1 MYSRM
6 GLLHLRDK
14 MSVPEA
20 VPCWERCIFQ
30 RTIDKYS
37 TCVEVGK
44 PIDENSACVEVGTT
58 HKHLRRGDKSNNFK
72 NYFSSND
79 ITCEEVKSV
88 DSQRFFFIGYIVR
101 ASNKGARKKKKK
113 GRIFLNF
120 SKMLKNALKEDLI
133 RVVENLDG
141 TVESTDTIVKLKTK
155 IENSSTFESDP
166 DFVKTLIQNCIDER
180 VSQNEREVTSE
191 QKIELAKLQL
201 AKLEKEIE
209 LQLAKN
215 KALSLNPAAKVEE
228 KQFETNIEN
237 MIKKINDEYKSEILI
252 NLLGERAHNVLL
264 YIKEEELND
273 YEKLKSIVLRE
284 FQLTPRECLN
294 SFKNAIKSSGETY
307 IQFAA
312 RLTANFQYYCSLR
325 KVNSFESLC
334 DLIISDKLY
343 ETLNK
348 ETATHIGIREAE
360 DWFRPIDLA
369 KECDIYISSRSGSHK
384 EIPITY
390 GYTQDPFKNKS
401 QNFKTK
407 IKENYPQYH
416 ERENKNCY
424 ICGDSSHCAR
434 DCEKRF
440 KPKESNDHIHNKINV
455 NTLKRESE
463 KQNSDECANL
473 QYVNIFVE
481 NQPVTALIDSGC
493 QIPVLNSSLIR
504 VQTPSEEI
512 ITLSSCFGEQR
523 MVEVK
528 PINISL
534 NQHST
539 SLSVRTA
546 ISPTLTEEFIIHPSV
561 YSEIEK
567 LGHAK
572 SDVLL
577 NESESSLGA
586 HAYAYSSA
594 ISFPNV
600 SVSSVI
606 ENSSYDLPYVKNFN
620 TRNDSSSL
628 IKDYKLLCKKANGAM
643 KTSSVEFISRSP
655 NPLPMKSEHRRFVLL
670 RKIFEPWQWK
680 RRKKRNRFEQ
690 TSRTL
695 ERKIS
700 MRSTKDQLVKK
711 DVLMPVK
718 HNVFLWNLPDVEE
731 VPPHDGET
739 V

>member
-1 MYSRM
+1 MY
-6 GLLHLRDK
+6 
-14 MSVPEA
+14 
-20 VPCWERCIFQ
+20 
-30 RTIDKYS
+30 
-37 TCVEVGK
+37 
-44 PIDENSACVEVGTT
+44 
-58 HKHLRRGDKSNNFK
+58 
-72 NYFSSND
+72 
-79 ITCEEVKSV
+79 
-88 DSQRFFFIGYIVR
+88 
-101 ASNKGARKKKKK
+101 
-113 GRIFLNF
+113 
-120 SKMLKNALKEDLI
+120 KNALKEDLI
-133 RVVENLDG
+133 RVVEELDG

-180 VSQNEREVTSE
+180 VSQNER
-191 QKIELAKLQL
+191 
-201 AKLEKEIE
+201 
-209 LQLAKN
+209 
-215 KALSLNPAAKVEE
+215 
-228 KQFETNIEN
+228 
-237 MIKKINDEYKSEILI
+237 
-252 NLLGERAHNVLL
+252 
-264 YIKEEELND
+264 
-273 YEKLKSIVLRE
+273 
-284 FQLTPRECLN
+284 
-294 SFKNAIKSSGETY
+294 
-307 IQFAA
+307 
-312 RLTANFQYYCSLR
+312 
-325 KVNSFESLC
+325 
-334 DLIISDKLY
+334 
-343 ETLNK
+343 
-348 ETATHIGIREAE
+348 
-360 DWFRPIDLA
+360 
-369 KECDIYISSRSGSHK
+369 ECDIYISSRSGSHK

-440 KPKESNDHIHNKINV
+440 KPKESNDHIHNRINV
-455 NTLKRESE
+455 NTLKVESE

-534 NQHST
+534 NQHSP

-561 YSEIEK
+561 YSEIKK

-600 SVSSVI
+600 SVSNAI
-606 ENSSYDLPYVKNFN
+606 ENSSYDLSHVKNFN
-620 TRNDSSSL
+620 TRNDS
-628 IKDYKLLCKKANGAM
+628 
-643 KTSSVEFISRSP
+643 R
-655 NPLPMKSEHRRFVLL
+655 H
-670 RKIFEPWQWK
+670 
-680 RRKKRNRFEQ
+680 
-690 TSRTL
+690 
-695 ERKIS
+695 
-700 MRSTKDQLVKK
+700 
-711 DVLMPVK
+711 
-718 HNVFLWNLPDVEE
+718 
-731 VPPHDGET
+731 
-739 V
+739 

>member
-1 MYSRM
+1 MSIMHALYSR
-6 GLLHLRDK
+6 LIATDSELRK
-14 MSVPEA
+14 VEQAYRPICPKSEYMRCNSRANGA
-20 VPCWERCIFQ
+20 VTSTHI
-30 RTIDKYS
+30 TIILES
-37 TCVEVGK
+37 FPK
-44 PIDENSACVEVGTT
+44 P
-58 HKHLRRGDKSNNFK
+58 GD
-72 NYFSSND
+72 
-79 ITCEEVKSV
+79 
-88 DSQRFFFIGYIVR
+88 
-101 ASNKGARKKKKK
+101 
-113 GRIFLNF
+113 
-120 SKMLKNALKEDLI
+120 
-133 RVVENLDG
+133 
-141 TVESTDTIVKLKTK
+141 DT
-155 IENSSTFESDP
+155 SSDP
-166 DFVKTLIQNCIDER
+166 EFHEYF
-180 VSQNEREVTSE
+180 
-191 QKIELAKLQL
+191 QL
-201 AKLEKEIE
+201 ARH
-209 LQLAKN
+209 
-215 KALSLNPAAKVEE
+215 
-228 KQFETNIEN
+228 T
-237 MIKKINDEYKSEILI
+237 
-252 NLLGERAHNVLL
+252 
-264 YIKEEELND
+264 
-273 YEKLKSIVLRE
+273 
-284 FQLTPRECLN
+284 
-294 SFKNAIKSSGETY
+294 
-307 IQFAA
+307 QFAA

-334 DLIISDKLY
+334 DLIISDKLF

-455 NTLKRESE
+455 NTLKIESE

-577 NESESSLGA
+577 SESESSL
-586 HAYAYSSA
+586 SA
-594 ISFPNV
+594 DCGVSF
-600 SVSSVI
+600 SKCFCFKC
-606 ENSSYDLPYVKNFN
+606 D
-620 TRNDSSSL
+620 R
-628 IKDYKLLCKKANGAM
+628 KL
-643 KTSSVEFISRSP
+643 
-655 NPLPMKSEHRRFVLL
+655 
-670 RKIFEPWQWK
+670 
-680 RRKKRNRFEQ
+680 
-690 TSRTL
+690 
-695 ERKIS
+695 
-700 MRSTKDQLVKK
+700 
-711 DVLMPVK
+711 
-718 HNVFLWNLPDVEE
+718 
-731 VPPHDGET
+731 
-739 V
+739 